1 MKKSILSAVFICGFM
16 LSATFPQVTDADL
29 IRGWI
34 PGCSVTPLQITL
46 CHWGRAQLFDS
57 SANCL
62 AAFGAV
68 TLCQKSAILSCAPVN
83 VLQKNFFLQK
93 AAFLN
98 LGRKNYFLS
107 VAPVNFIYENFAL
120 QAGLFNVA
128 FNAAGIQTGAA
139 NFGGMMQIG
148 LLNISSKIQIGLL
161 NKEGCIQI
169 GLLNHNPNALIQWM
183 PFFNI
188 GFPEPEENGK

>member
-16 LSATFPQVTDADL
+16 LSAAFPQVTDADL

-46 CHWGRAQLFDS
+46 CHWGRAQLS

-120 QAGLFNVA
+120 
-128 FNAAGIQTGAA
+128 
-139 NFGGMMQIG
+139 
-148 LLNISSKIQIGLL
+148 
-161 NKEGCIQI
+161 
-169 GLLNHNPNALIQWM
+169 
-183 PFFNI
+183 
-188 GFPEPEENGK
+188 